1 MAEMTRFCADC
12 GWVRLFEARHVIA
25 GTCPDSPDG
34 QCPEWM
40 CTACG
45 VALLIEVATAPAE
58 LRQAVPFLPGRRVA

>member
-1 MAEMTRFCADC
+1 MAEMTRYCADC
-12 GWVRLFEARHVIA
+12 DWKRLFESRHAIA

-45 VALLIEVATAPAE
+45 GALLIDATAIAQLP
-58 LRQAVPFLPGRRVA
+58 RAVRPLPGRRVA